1 MNSDLML
8 ATACE
13 VAAKIGARA
22 VVSFVDLI
30 PAPAGVPDV
39 PIIRVQ
45 ELQLDVLR
53 DLTMHDILEVS
64 ERHMLDAAVHIYLQ
78 RNLESGLVIGVFP
91 YAIIIYDIE
100 EGRNFINLKDFSD
113 IVPREVLHAVLTLAL
128 EIAVE
133 GREGRAIGT
142 AFIIGD
148 PEEIFRHSHQ
158 AILNPYQGQPAAL
171 RDIKNKDNW
180 ESVKEFA
187 QLDGVFVVDKS
198 GEIRSAGRTL
208 TSPGGAS
215 PSPGPWGGT
224 AQPRPSPTRSR
235 PSASRSP
242 RAEAWCASSGTE
254 TARSASVPTS
264 ASVVTVR
271 NGYMNCNH
279 FSYHTLELRWI

>member
-1 MNSDLML
+1 MNGDLML

-22 VVSFVDLI
+22 VVSFIEQTPLPPET
-30 PAPAGVPDV
+30 PAV
-39 PIIRVQ
+39 PIIWVQ
-45 ELQLDVLR
+45 ELQLDVLK

-64 ERHMLDAAVHIYLQ
+64 ERHMLDAAIHIYLR
-78 RNLESGLVIGVFP
+78 RNLESGLVVGVFP
-91 YAIIIYDIE
+91 YAIILYDIA
-100 EGRNFINLKDFSD
+100 EGRNFINLKEFSD

-133 GREGRAIGT
+133 GREGRSIGT

-187 QLDGVFVVDKS
+187 QLDGVFVIDKS
-198 GEIRSAGRTL
+198 GDIRSAGRYLDVSGRDITL
-208 TSPGGAS
+208 PGGLGGRHRATAS
-215 PSPGPWGGT
+215 ITHAVPAVGITVSESGGMV
-224 AQPRPSPTRSR
+224 RIFRDGICKISIRSDIR
-235 PSASRSP
+235 LRSD
-242 RAEAWCASSGTE
+242 G
-254 TARSASVPTS
+254 
-264 ASVVTVR
+264 
-271 NGYMNCNH
+271 
-279 FSYHTLELRWI
+279 

>member
-13 VAAKIGARA
+13 IAAKIGARA

-30 PAPAGVPDV
+30 SPPSDSPDI

-45 ELQLDVLR
+45 ELQLDVLK

-78 RNLESGLVIGVFP
+78 RNLESGLVVGVFP
-91 YAIIIYDIE
+91 YAIIVYDIE

-113 IVPREVLHAVLTLAL
+113 IVSREVLHAVLTLAL

-142 AFIIGD
+142 AFIIGE
-148 PEEIFRHSHQ
+148 PEEIFKHSHQ

-198 GEIRSAGRTL
+198 GEIRSAGRYLDVTGRGISL
-208 TSPGGAS
+208 PGGLGGRHRATAS
-215 PSPGPWGGT
+215 ITCEIPAVGITVSESGGMVRVFRDGT
-224 AQPRPSPTRSR
+224 CKIGIRSDIR
-235 PSASRSP
+235 IRST
-242 RAEAWCASSGTE
+242 G
-254 TARSASVPTS
+254 
-264 ASVVTVR
+264 
-271 NGYMNCNH
+271 
-279 FSYHTLELRWI
+279 